1 MVMSLMTRH
10 QQRIYE
16 PCTKTFL
23 LRLIESSWFF
33 SGRAPRHYQY
43 RNLVALEMLI
53 SPSAFK
59 ITAQKKTKEVAPV
72 GRRAADRHE
81 ASKPTRFNTQRGH
94 TNIQT
99 KLGDIELKLGD
110 HFAESP
116 GLPRKHIKIW
126 AGPFSNSS
134 LRLCI

>member
-1 MVMSLMTRH
+1 MVMSLMTRD

-16 PCTKTFL
+16 PCAFL
-23 LRLIESSWFF
+23 LKLIESSWFF

-72 GRRAADRHE
+72 GRRRQTR
-81 ASKPTRFNTQRGH
+81 SKQAHSLYMQRGH
-94 TNIQT
+94 ANIQT
-99 KLGDIELKLGD
+99 KLGDIELTLGD

-126 AGPFSNSS
+126 AGPFSNPS